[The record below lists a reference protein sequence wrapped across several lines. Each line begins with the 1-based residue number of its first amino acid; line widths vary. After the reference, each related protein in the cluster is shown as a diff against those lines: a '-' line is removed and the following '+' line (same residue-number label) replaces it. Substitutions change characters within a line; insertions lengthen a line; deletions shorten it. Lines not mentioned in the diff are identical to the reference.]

1 MRNIISILTGLMG
14 SGKTWLLS
22 RLFHQLPPGLYTSTG
37 IAEQSFRGLLHHI
50 GNLSMETWR
59 EFLPENIL
67 EFLSYRFREELPPA
81 NISALAA
88 QFTTDALSESATID
102 LPPLP
107 TPSTFS
113 TSAVT
118 PLQPRPSSPPKPSS
132 ASQSMVRLVKAPKGS
147 PILSMLELIHM
158 IDTGG
163 QPEYME
169 IMPHL
174 IYSCHLAVLV
184 LNLVFGLDDYPPIQL
199 HDKGIAYKKALPSQF
214 TNRQVIQKLASTLQ
228 AKRFSRKKG
237 QCFRLLVVATH
248 KDCVKGDLAARLEA
262 IEQALK
268 DILLPSC
275 KGELIVFSAKQIAF
289 VLNLKDPDSDDIKS
303 LQLLREKIGASE
315 VGEIVEVPGSFLIFE
330 QDLLKFAE
338 QVGRDILSI
347 EECLQVGA
355 KLKMNGEVV
364 GAALIFFHRQISFL
378 YFRNVLPHL
387 VFTKPQVPVDFINA
401 VVQFSYKV
409 TSGILKGYPANLAS
423 SLRDGIITEE
433 ILGHELLSKCFIPDL
448 YEPHHAI
455 EMLFHNF
462 NIAPLSHESQSKEGT
477 IQPKIP
483 IPSKREKREYLM
495 MSLVSAMP
503 DKDISKHIPKSSE
516 IAPLLVKF
524 TNDCVP
530 LSCFSSTISCLLSM
544 YDWRLCRSEGGSPDC
559 LAHNV
564 VSLYSPNLPVQ
575 IVLRDAANHVEIHI
589 YTNKKKFLPDIC
601 TEVRDTVLA
610 AIRDVF
616 DTMQLT
622 GIDVT
627 PAFLCPCSTVSESHS
642 ASVYTFRSELFLRCS
657 KTGVSDCEAEGKHII
672 WLNTAEKDM
681 PSQDKPSRDKPSQDK
696 PSQDKPSL
704 DKPSRDKPSRDKP
717 SQDKPSQDKSS
728 LDKPSP
734 DKPSLDKPSPHK
746 PSPDKPSLY
755 KPSLGKPSLL
765 NLLPMKIHE
774 RVGANY
780 IEFGTYLLND
790 GTGCRVDAL
799 EIECL
804 GKPHRIALKILQDWV
819 RGKGIERSWV
829 ALIETLRK
837 CELFLLAEQVEKQ
850 IQ

>member
-1 MRNIISILTGLMG
+1 MYIYVHIHLPPSEPISDERAQELIDKALESGSLEMRNIISILTGLMG

-22 RLFHQLPPGLYTSTG
+22 RLFHQIPPGLYTSTG
-37 IAEQSFRGLLHHI
+37 VAQQSFRGLLHHI

-81 NISALAA
+81 NISTLAA
-88 QFTTDALSESATID
+88 QITDTSEVSSLSIPAVTFPTASSIELGPPSPKQVKATPSA
-102 LPPLP
+102 P
-107 TPSTFS
+107 TPSS
-113 TSAVT
+113 T
-118 PLQPRPSSPPKPSS
+118 
-132 ASQSMVRLVKAPKGS
+132 SQSMVRLVKAPKGS

-169 IMPHL
+169 MMPHL
-174 IYSCHLAVLV
+174 IHSCHLAVLV
-184 LNLVFGLDDYPPIQL
+184 LNLVFGLDDYPPTQL
-199 HDKGIAYKKALPSQF
+199 HEKDIAYKKALPSQF
-214 TNRQVIQKLASTLQ
+214 TNRQVIQKLAATLQ

-275 KGELIVFSAKQIAF
+275 KGELIVFSSNQIAF
-289 VLNLKDPDSDDIKS
+289 VLNLKDPDSNDINS

-347 EECLQVGA
+347 DECLQVGA
-355 KLKMNGEVV
+355 KLKMNSEVV
-364 GAALIFFHRQISFL
+364 GAALIFFHRQITFL

-433 ILGHELLSKCFIPDL
+433 ILGHELLSKCFIPNL

-455 EMLFHNF
+455 EMLLHNF
-462 NIAPLSHESQSKEGT
+462 NIAPLSREPQSKEGT

-495 MSLVSAMP
+495 MSLVPAIP
-503 DKDISKHIPKSSE
+503 DKDLSKHIPKSSE
-516 IAPLLVKF
+516 IAPLLVRF

-564 VSLYSPNLPVQ
+564 VSLYGPNWPVQ
-575 IVLRDAANHVEIHI
+575 IVLLDAANHVEIHI
-589 YTNKKKFLPDIC
+589 HAKKKVKQELLPDIC

-657 KTGVSDCEAEGKHII
+657 KTGTSEGEAEGKHIM

-681 PSQDKPSRDKPSQDK
+681 PSLDKPSLKNQSPDK

-704 DKPSRDKPSRDKP
+704 DKPSP
-717 SQDKPSQDKSS
+717 
-728 LDKPSP
+728 DKPSP
-734 DKPSLDKPSPHK
+734 D
-746 PSPDKPSLY
+746 

-774 RVGANY
+774 RVGSNY

-804 GKPHRIALKILQDWV
+804 GKPDRITLKILQDWV
-819 RGKGIERSWV
+819 RGKGIELSWV
-829 ALIETLRK
+829 ALIKTLRK
-837 CELFLLAEQVEKQ
+837 CELSVLAEQVEKQ

>member
-1 MRNIISILTGLMG
+1 MG

-67 EFLSYRFREELPPA
+67 EFLSYRFRKELPPA

-88 QFTTDALSESATID
+88 QFTTDSLSESATID
-102 LPPLP
+102 FPPLP
-107 TPSTFS
+107 TPSTPS

-118 PLQPRPSSPPKPSS
+118 PPTALPLQPRPSSPPKPSS
-132 ASQSMVRLVKAPKGS
+132 TSQSMVRLVKAPKSS

-169 IMPHL
+169 MMPHL
-174 IYSCHLAVLV
+174 IQSCHLAVLV

-199 HDKGIAYKKALPSQF
+199 HEKGIAYKKALPSQF

-303 LQLLREKIGASE
+303 LQLLREKIGTSE

-347 EECLQVGA
+347 DECLQVGT

-455 EMLFHNF
+455 EMLLHNF
-462 NIAPLSHESQSKEGT
+462 NIAPLSRESQSKEGT

-503 DKDISKHIPKSSE
+503 DKDLSKHIPKSSE

-544 YDWRLCRSEGGSPDC
+544 YDWRLCRSEDGSPDC

-589 YTNKKKFLPDIC
+589 HTNKKKFLPDIC

-657 KTGVSDCEAEGKHII
+657 KTGVSDWEAEGKHII

-704 DKPSRDKPSRDKP
+704 DKPSPDQPSR
-717 SQDKPSQDKSS
+717 
-728 LDKPSP
+728 

-746 PSPDKPSLY
+746 PSPHKPSPDQPSPDKPSLD

-780 IEFGTYLLND
+780 IEFGIYLLND
-790 GTGCRVDAL
+790 ETGCRVDAL

>member
-1 MRNIISILTGLMG
+1 MRNIISVITGLLG

-37 IAEQSFRGLLHHI
+37 VAEQSFRGLLHHI

-88 QFTTDALSESATID
+88 QITTAALSESASTD

-107 TPSTFS
+107 TPSTPS

-118 PLQPRPSSPPKPSS
+118 PPPALPLQPRPSSPPKPSS
-132 ASQSMVRLVKAPKGS
+132 TSQSMVRLVKAPKSS

-169 IMPHL
+169 MMPHL
-174 IYSCHLAVLV
+174 IQSCHLAVLV

-199 HDKGIAYKKALPSQF
+199 HEKGIAYKKALPSQL

-275 KGELIVFSAKQIAF
+275 EGELIVFSANQIAF

-347 EECLQVGA
+347 DECLQVGA

-364 GAALIFFHRQISFL
+364 GAALIFFHRQITFL

-433 ILGHELLSKCFIPDL
+433 ILGHELLSKCFIPNL

-455 EMLFHNF
+455 EMLLHNF
-462 NIAPLSHESQSKEGT
+462 NIAPLSREPQLKEG
-477 IQPKIP
+477 IIPPKIP

-495 MSLVSAMP
+495 MSLVPAIP
-503 DKDISKHIPKSSE
+503 DKDLSKHIPKSSD

-530 LSCFSSTISCLLSM
+530 LSCFSSTVSCLLSM

-575 IVLRDAANHVEIHI
+575 IVLLDAANHVEIHI
-589 YTNKKKFLPDIC
+589 HTKKKVKQELLPDIC
-601 TEVRDTVLA
+601 TEVRGTVLA

-616 DTMQLT
+616 ETMQLT

-657 KTGVSDCEAEGKHII
+657 KTGTSEGEAEGKHIM

-681 PSQDKPSRDKPSQDK
+681 PSQDQPSR
-696 PSQDKPSL
+696 
-704 DKPSRDKPSRDKP
+704 
-717 SQDKPSQDKSS
+717 
-728 LDKPSP
+728 DKPSP
-734 DKPSLDKPSPHK
+734 DKPSL
-746 PSPDKPSLY
+746 
-755 KPSLGKPSLL
+755 GTPSLL

-804 GKPHRIALKILQDWV
+804 GKPDRIALKILQDWV

-829 ALIETLRK
+829 ALIKTLRK
-837 CELFLLAEQVEKQ
+837 CELSVLAEQVEKQ